1 MNRLKIRLLFAVLV
15 IVASFT
21 NISAQGFGCE
31 FVVNPDGGGEF
42 QAPGGGPCVNTL
54 ITAVPFLRI
63 IPDARAGALGDA
75 GIATSADANSM
86 HFNASKLVTAEQD
99 MALSVTYTPWLKA
112 LGLQDVY
119 MAYLSGYKK
128 FGDLQA
134 LGVSLRYFSLG
145 EINFTDNQGTS
156 LGTGNPNEFEI
167 SLAYSRKLS
176 EKLSV
181 AVAPKFIFSNLA
193 AGQLVNDVEIKPGIA
208 GGADFSLTFQTP
220 IKFTAN
226 ESNLRVGAAVSNLGT
241 KISYTNSIN
250 KDFIPANLGIGAAW
264 EFNFDEFNSLTVTTD
279 INKLLVPTPCLNS
292 AGPGETSTCDQSGEP
307 GIPDYREQSMF
318 SGVLGSFGDA
328 PGGFSEEL
336 RELSYSLGL
345 EYWYDKQFAVRAGYY
360 TEHSTKGNRKFFTVG
375 LGLKYNVFGLNF
387 SYLVPTTNQRN
398 PLDNTLRFSLLFDFA
413 GGEFDEEE

>member
-15 IVASFT
+15 LVATFT
-21 NISAQGFGCE
+21 NINAQGFGCE
-31 FVVNPDGGGEF
+31 FNADSGTFE
-42 QAPGGGPCVNTL
+42 APGGGPCINTL

-86 HFNASKLVTAEQD
+86 HFNASKLITAEQD

-128 FGDLQA
+128 FGELQA
-134 LGVSLRYFSLG
+134 VGVSLRYFSLG

-167 SLAYSRKLS
+167 SVAYSRKLS

-193 AGQLVNDVEIKPGIA
+193 AGQLINDVEIKPGIA
-208 GGADFSLTFQTP
+208 GGADFSLTYQTP
-220 IKFTAN
+220 IEFTAN
-226 ESNLRVGAAVSNLGT
+226 ESNLRIGAAVSNLGT
-241 KISYTNSIN
+241 KISYTNSTN

-264 EFNFDEFNSLTVTTD
+264 EFNFDEFNSLTITTD
-279 INKLLVPTPCLNS
+279 INKLLVPTPCLNEN
-292 AGPGETSTCDQSGEP
+292 AGTTGPNTCDQSGEP

-318 SGVLGSFGDA
+318 SGVLGSFSDA
-328 PGGFSEEL
+328 PGGFSEEI
-336 RELSYSLGL
+336 RELSYSFGL

-360 TEHSTKGNRKFFTVG
+360 TENATKGNRKFFTIG

-413 GGEFDEEE
+413 DGEFDDE